1 MVGRRRLT
9 APPSMGH
16 AEGVTTD
23 RQRFRFGLRT
33 RITLLFAATTLL
45 ATMLLATVSYA
56 SARSYLLDQRDEV
69 AQRQAFNNAQLVR
82 TILRSRRSEA
92 GDLIASVRTE
102 GNGFAVLHLAPEGL
116 YYSQDLRFTQDAL
129 PVELR
134 NRVLQ
139 GDTGTQRFE
148 LDGEPYLA
156 VGVSV
161 AELEVHYFEAFS
173 LDSVTRTLRVL
184 STAVTLGGAATVAVA
199 ALLGWWISRGLLRPI
214 SRVAD
219 AAGEI
224 AGGSLGA
231 RLAPEDDP
239 DLARL
244 AKSFNDMADAV
255 QARLEREA
263 RFASDV
269 SHELRSP
276 ITALAAAIAV
286 LDARRSDLPERTQQA
301 LDVVVNQVRR
311 FDRLVLDLLELS
323 RMDVGAADLH
333 PEPLVLPEVVS
344 LIARHNGF
352 GDVRLERGPGSHL
365 NVMVDKRRLE
375 RIVVNLLQNAS
386 EHAGGATALRVERR
400 DDAMAVMVED
410 EGPGVSAGDKERIF
424 ERFARGTAARH
435 RIGSGLGL
443 ALVAEHARAHG
454 GGAWVE
460 DAPRGGARF
469 VVTLPLERP

>member
-1 MVGRRRLT
+1 MV
-9 APPSMGH
+9 H
-16 AEGVTTD
+16 AEGVT
-23 RQRFRFGLRT
+23 RSPKRFAFGLRT
-33 RITLLFAATTLL
+33 RVTLLFAATTLL
-45 ATMLLATVSYA
+45 ATVLLATVSYA

-82 TILRSRRSEA
+82 TILRSRRAEA

-102 GNGFAVLHLAPEGL
+102 GNGFAVLYLAPEGL
-116 YYSQDLRFTQDAL
+116 YYSQDLRFTQDSL
-129 PVELR
+129 PIDLR

-139 GDTGTQRFE
+139 GESGTQRFE
-148 LDGEPYLA
+148 LDGEPYVA

-173 LDSVTRTLRVL
+173 LDSVSRTLRVL
-184 STAVTLGGAATVAVA
+184 STAVALGGAATVALAGLV
-199 ALLGWWISRGLLRPI
+199 GWWISRGLLRPI

-244 AKSFNDMADAV
+244 ARSFNDMADAV

-276 ITALAAAIAV
+276 ITALAAAIDV
-286 LDARRSDLPERTQQA
+286 LEARRNDLPERTQQA
-301 LDVVVNQVRR
+301 LDVVSTQVHR

-323 RMDVGAADLH
+323 RLDVGATDLH
-333 PEPLVLPEVVS
+333 PEPVSLPEVVS

-352 GDVRLERGPGSHL
+352 GDVALKRGAGSHL
-365 NVMVDKRRLE
+365 QVMVDKRRLE
-375 RIVVNLLQNAS
+375 RIVVNLLQNAA
-386 EHAGGATALRVERR
+386 EHAGGPTALRVERR
-400 DDAMAVMVED
+400 DEDMALMVED
-410 EGPGVSAGDKERIF
+410 EGPGVSVGDKERIF

-454 GGAWVE
+454 GRAWVE
-460 DAPRGGARF
+460 DSPRGGARF
-469 VVTLPLERP
+469 VVIFPLERP

>member
-1 MVGRRRLT
+1 MVHAGGVNRAPRRISL
-9 APPSMGH
+9 
-16 AEGVTTD
+16 
-23 RQRFRFGLRT
+23 GLRT

-45 ATMLLATVSYA
+45 ATLLLAAVSYA
-56 SARSYLLDQRDEV
+56 SARTYLIDQRDEV

-92 GDLIASVRTE
+92 GDLVASVRTE
-102 GNGFAVLHLAPEGL
+102 GNGFAVLHLAPESL

-129 PVELR
+129 PIDLR
-134 NRVLQ
+134 NRVLE
-139 GDTGTQRFE
+139 GETGTQRFD
-148 LDGEPYLA
+148 LDGEPYVA
-156 VGVSV
+156 VGVSI
-161 AELEVHYFEAFS
+161 AELDVHYFEAFS
-173 LDSVTRTLRVL
+173 LDSVSRTLRVL
-184 STAVTLGGAATVAVA
+184 TTAITLGGATTVAFA
-199 ALLGWWISRGLLRPI
+199 ALLGWWVSRTLLRPI

-224 AGGSLGA
+224 AGGSMGA

-244 AKSFNDMADAV
+244 ARSFNDMADAV

-276 ITALAAAIAV
+276 ITALAAAIEV
-286 LDARRSDLPERTQQA
+286 LEARRADLPERTQQA
-301 LDVVVNQVRR
+301 LDVVATQVHR

-323 RMDVGAADLH
+323 RLDVGAADLH
-333 PEPLVLPEVVS
+333 PESLVLPEVVA

-352 GDVRLERGPGSHL
+352 GDVPIERGSGSNL
-365 NVMVDKRRLE
+365 KVMVDKRRLE
-375 RIVVNLLQNAS
+375 RIVVNLLQNAA
-386 EHAGGATALRVERR
+386 EHAGGPTVVRVERR
-400 DDAMAVMVED
+400 DDAMAIVVDD
-410 EGPGVSAGDKERIF
+410 EGPGVSVGDKERIF

-443 ALVAEHARAHG
+443 ALVSEHARAHG
-454 GGAWVE
+454 GAAWVE

-469 VVTLPLERP
+469 VVTFPLERP